1 LIHKSLKIYGST
13 FFLIF
18 VILTL
23 VSSITTVPFTDNISM
38 VFAKKDKGGDKGSSN
53 DNGGGSSSDNGG
65 GSSSDN
71 GGGSSSDNGGGGGT
85 TTTKEGSGN
94 SNGGGSSSSDAGNT
108 PPAQAPTNQET
119 CPDRSTPDANG
130 DCPAQ
135 TTNNLNPNPNTDTT
149 GQSPDVNKPCPV
161 SEQIRNPDTGLCESV
176 QVEGPANNGT
186 TVSGVT
192 VPPTNGV
199 TVPPANNGTTGPSGT
214 VPPGL
219 NVSGNCN
226 AVALSDA
233 TNNSSSASSA
243 AVTCN
248 NSVVNKYIYQQHL
261 TQTLSQIQSAIAN
274 KGPIIQ
280 SDNMKLDQA
289 QVIGTNNIIVVGD
302 FSPFRIVGGH
312 ISANLPKGNNI
323 QIVVGEIST
332 TGVLSK
338 AVPLPL
344 VKARDLTIH
353 DTLYTTSLGNIIQGR
368 DIVNGNTVT
377 INSPNIIMLYN
388 VGKLVTTSGSNSVAY
403 TAIIA

>member
-1 LIHKSLKIYGST
+1 MIQKSLKIYGST
-13 FFLIF
+13 IFLIF

-38 VFAKKDKGGDKGSSN
+38 VFAKKDKGGDKGSN
-53 DNGGGSSSDNGG
+53 
-65 GSSSDN
+65 
-71 GGGSSSDNGGGGGT
+71 SDNGGGGGT
-85 TTTKEGSGN
+85 TTEEGSGN
-94 SNGGGSSSSDAGNT
+94 RNGGGSSSDAGNT

-130 DCPAQ
+130 NCPAQ

-186 TVSGVT
+186 TVPGVT
-192 VPPTNGV
+192 MPPANGV
-199 TVPPANNGTTGPSGT
+199 AVPPANNGTTGPSGT

-280 SDNMKLDQA
+280 SDNMKLGQA

-388 VGKLVTTSGSNSVAY
+388 VGKLVTFSGSNSIAF

>member
-1 LIHKSLKIYGST
+1 LKIYGST
-13 FFLIF
+13 IFLIF

-38 VFAKKDKGGDKGSSN
+38 VFAKKDKGGDKGSN
-53 DNGGGSSSDNGG
+53 SDNGG

-186 TVSGVT
+186 TVPGVT

>member
-1 LIHKSLKIYGST
+1 MIQKSLKIYGST
-13 FFLIF
+13 IFLIF

-65 GSSSDN
+65 G
-71 GGGSSSDNGGGGGT
+71 GGT

-94 SNGGGSSSSDAGNT
+94 SNGGGSSSDAGNT

-135 TTNNLNPNPNTDTT
+135 TTNKLNPNPNTDTT

-186 TVSGVT
+186 TVPGVT

>member
-1 LIHKSLKIYGST
+1 MIQKSLKIYGST

-38 VFAKKDKGGDKGSSN
+38 VFAKKDKGGDKGSN
-53 DNGGGSSSDNGG
+53 SDNGG

-94 SNGGGSSSSDAGNT
+94 SNGGGSSSSDTGNT

-186 TVSGVT
+186 TVPGVT
-192 VPPTNGV
+192 MPPANGV
-199 TVPPANNGTTGPSGT
+199 AVPPANNGTTGPSGT

>member
-1 LIHKSLKIYGST
+1 MIQKSLKIYGST

-53 DNGGGSSSDNGG
+53 
-65 GSSSDN
+65 DN

-176 QVEGPANNGT
+176 QVEGSANNGT
-186 TVSGVT
+186 TVPGVT

-199 TVPPANNGTTGPSGT
+199 TLPPANNGTTGPSGT

>member
-1 LIHKSLKIYGST
+1 MIQKSLKIYGST

-53 DNGGGSSSDNGG
+53 
-65 GSSSDN
+65 DN

-135 TTNNLNPNPNTDTT
+135 TTNKLNPNPNTDTT

-186 TVSGVT
+186 TVPGVT

>member
-1 LIHKSLKIYGST
+1 MAEEAAAIIVEAEEQHLLRKVAAIAMGE
-13 FFLIF
+13 
-18 VILTL
+18 
-23 VSSITTVPFTDNISM
+23 
-38 VFAKKDKGGDKGSSN
+38 A
-53 DNGGGSSSDNGG
+53 SSSD
-65 GSSSDN
+65 S
-71 GGGSSSDNGGGGGT
+71 
-85 TTTKEGSGN
+85 
-94 SNGGGSSSSDAGNT
+94 GNT

-119 CPDRSTPDANG
+119 CPDGSTPDTNG
-130 DCPAQ
+130 NCPAR
-135 TTNNLNPNPNTDTT
+135 TTNTLNPNT
-149 GQSPDVNKPCPV
+149 GTIGRSSDVNKPCPV

-176 QVEGPANNGT
+176 QVEEPANNGT
-186 TVSGVT
+186 TVPGVT
-192 VPPTNGV
+192 VPPANNDV
-199 TVPPANNGTTGPSGT
+199 TVPPANNGTTGSSGT

-219 NVSGNCN
+219 SVSGNCN
-226 AVALSDA
+226 AVAFSDA

-261 TQTLSQIQSAIAN
+261 TQTLPQIQSAIAN

-280 SDNMKLDQA
+280 SDNMKLGQA

-323 QIVVGEIST
+323 QIVVGEIGP

-353 DTLYTTSLGNIIQGR
+353 DALYTTGLGNIIQGR
-368 DIVNGNTVT
+368 DIVNGDTVT

-388 VGKLVTTSGSNSVAY
+388 VGKIVTFSGSNSIAY

>member
-1 LIHKSLKIYGST
+1 
-13 FFLIF
+13 
-18 VILTL
+18 
-23 VSSITTVPFTDNISM
+23 
-38 VFAKKDKGGDKGSSN
+38 
-53 DNGGGSSSDNGG
+53 
-65 GSSSDN
+65 
-71 GGGSSSDNGGGGGT
+71 
-85 TTTKEGSGN
+85 
-94 SNGGGSSSSDAGNT
+94 
-108 PPAQAPTNQET
+108 
-119 CPDRSTPDANG
+119 
-130 DCPAQ
+130 
-135 TTNNLNPNPNTDTT
+135 
-149 GQSPDVNKPCPV
+149 
-161 SEQIRNPDTGLCESV
+161 
-176 QVEGPANNGT
+176 
-186 TVSGVT
+186 
-192 VPPTNGV
+192 
-199 TVPPANNGTTGPSGT
+199 

>member
-1 LIHKSLKIYGST
+1 
-13 FFLIF
+13 
-18 VILTL
+18 
-23 VSSITTVPFTDNISM
+23 M
-38 VFAKKDKGGDKGSSN
+38 VEAEEQQLRRKVAAIAMGE
-53 DNGGGSSSDNGG
+53 GSSSD
-65 GSSSDN
+65 
-71 GGGSSSDNGGGGGT
+71 T
-85 TTTKEGSGN
+85 
-94 SNGGGSSSSDAGNT
+94 GNT

-119 CPDRSTPDANG
+119 CPDGSTPDANG
-130 DCPAQ
+130 NCPAQ
-135 TTNNLNPNPNTDTT
+135 TTNTLNPNTGTI
-149 GQSPDVNKPCPV
+149 GQSSDVNKPCPV

-176 QVEGPANNGT
+176 QVEEPANNGT
-186 TVSGVT
+186 TV
-192 VPPTNGV
+192 PGV
-199 TVPPANNGTTGPSGT
+199 TVPPANNDVTLPPANNGTTGSSGT

-219 NVSGNCN
+219 SVSGNCN

-233 TNNSSSASSA
+233 TNNSSSASSG

-261 TQTLSQIQSAIAN
+261 TQTLPQIQSAIAN

-280 SDNMKLDQA
+280 SDNMKLGQA

-353 DTLYTTSLGNIIQGR
+353 DALYTTSLGNIIQGR

-377 INSPNIIMLYN
+377 INSSNIIMLYN
-388 VGKLVTTSGSNSVAY
+388 VGKIVTFSGSNSIAY

>member
-1 LIHKSLKIYGST
+1 LIQKSLKIYGST
-13 FFLIF
+13 IFLIF

-38 VFAKKDKGGDKGSSN
+38 VFAKKDKGGDKGSN
-53 DNGGGSSSDNGG
+53 SDNGG

-135 TTNNLNPNPNTDTT
+135 TTNNLNPNSNTDTT

-186 TVSGVT
+186 TVPGVT

>member
-1 LIHKSLKIYGST
+1 MIQKSLKICGST
-13 FFLIF
+13 IFLIF
-18 VILTL
+18 VILTF

-38 VFAKKDKGGDKGSSN
+38 VFAKKDKGGDKGSN
-53 DNGGGSSSDNGG
+53 
-65 GSSSDN
+65 SDN

-94 SNGGGSSSSDAGNT
+94 SNGGGSSSSDTGNT

-186 TVSGVT
+186 TVPGVT
-192 VPPTNGV
+192 MPPANGV
-199 TVPPANNGTTGPSGT
+199 AVPPANNGTTGPSGT

>member
-1 LIHKSLKIYGST
+1 MQKKTKAAIR
-13 FFLIF
+13 
-18 VILTL
+18 VL
-23 VSSITTVPFTDNISM
+23 VAIM
-38 VFAKKDKGGDKGSSN
+38 VEAEEQQLRRKVAAIAMGEAA
-53 DNGGGSSSDNGG
+53 SSD
-65 GSSSDN
+65 
-71 GGGSSSDNGGGGGT
+71 T
-85 TTTKEGSGN
+85 
-94 SNGGGSSSSDAGNT
+94 GNT

-119 CPDRSTPDANG
+119 CPDGSTPDANG
-130 DCPAQ
+130 NCPAQ
-135 TTNNLNPNPNTDTT
+135 TTNTLNPNTGTI
-149 GQSPDVNKPCPV
+149 GQSSDVNKPCPV

-176 QVEGPANNGT
+176 QVEEPANNGT
-186 TVSGVT
+186 TVPGVT
-192 VPPTNGV
+192 VPPANNGVTVPPANNGV

-219 NVSGNCN
+219 SVSGNCN

-261 TQTLSQIQSAIAN
+261 TQTLPQIQSAIAN

-280 SDNMKLDQA
+280 SDNMKLGQA

-332 TGVLSK
+332 TGILSK

-353 DTLYTTSLGNIIQGR
+353 DALYTTSLGNIIQGR

-388 VGKLVTTSGSNSVAY
+388 VGKIVTFSGSNSIAY

>member
-1 LIHKSLKIYGST
+1 LIQKSLKIYGST

-23 VSSITTVPFTDNISM
+23 GSSITTVPFTDNISM

-65 GSSSDN
+65 G
-71 GGGSSSDNGGGGGT
+71 GGT

-94 SNGGGSSSSDAGNT
+94 SNGGGSSSDAGNT

-135 TTNNLNPNPNTDTT
+135 TTNKLNPNPNTDTT

-186 TVSGVT
+186 TVPGVT

>member
-1 LIHKSLKIYGST
+1 MIQKSLKIYGST

-23 VSSITTVPFTDNISM
+23 VSSITTVPFTDNISI

-53 DNGGGSSSDNGG
+53 
-65 GSSSDN
+65 DN

-135 TTNNLNPNPNTDTT
+135 TTNNLNPNSNTDTT

-186 TVSGVT
+186 TVPGVT

>member
-1 LIHKSLKIYGST
+1 MIQKSLKIYGST

-53 DNGGGSSSDNGG
+53 
-65 GSSSDN
+65 DN

-135 TTNNLNPNPNTDTT
+135 TTNNLNPNSNTDTT

-186 TVSGVT
+186 TVPGVT

-280 SDNMKLDQA
+280 SDNMKLGQA

>member
-1 LIHKSLKIYGST
+1 LIQKSLKIYGST
-13 FFLIF
+13 IFLIF

-23 VSSITTVPFTDNISM
+23 VSSITTIPFTDNISM
-38 VFAKKDKGGDKGSSN
+38 VFAKKDKGGDKGSN
-53 DNGGGSSSDNGG
+53 I
-65 GSSSDN
+65 
-71 GGGSSSDNGGGGGT
+71 DNGGGGGT
-85 TTTKEGSGN
+85 TTKEGSGN
-94 SNGGGSSSSDAGNT
+94 GNGGGSSSDTSNT
-108 PPAQAPTNQET
+108 PPVQAPTNQKT

-130 DCPAQ
+130 NCPAQ

-186 TVSGVT
+186 TVPGVT
-192 VPPTNGV
+192 VLPANGV

-261 TQTLSQIQSAIAN
+261 TQTLPQIQSAIAN

-280 SDNMKLDQA
+280 SDNMKLGQA

-332 TGVLSK
+332 PGVLSK

-353 DTLYTTSLGNIIQGR
+353 DALYTTSLGNIIQGR
-368 DIVNGNTVT
+368 DTVNGNTVT

-388 VGKLVTTSGSNSVAY
+388 VGKLVTFSGSNSIAF

>member
-1 LIHKSLKIYGST
+1 LKICGST
-13 FFLIF
+13 IFLIF

-53 DNGGGSSSDNGG
+53 DNGG

-186 TVSGVT
+186 TVPGVT

>member
-1 LIHKSLKIYGST
+1 LIQKSLKIYGST

-23 VSSITTVPFTDNISM
+23 GSSITTVPFTDNISM

-65 GSSSDN
+65 G
-71 GGGSSSDNGGGGGT
+71 GGT

-94 SNGGGSSSSDAGNT
+94 SNGGGSSSSGAGNT

-135 TTNNLNPNPNTDTT
+135 TTNKLNPNPNTDTT

-186 TVSGVT
+186 TVPGVT

>member
-1 LIHKSLKIYGST
+1 LKICGST
-13 FFLIF
+13 IFLIF

-38 VFAKKDKGGDKGSSN
+38 VFAKKDKGGDKGSN
-53 DNGGGSSSDNGG
+53 SDNGG

-186 TVSGVT
+186 TVPGVT

>member
-1 LIHKSLKIYGST
+1 LIQKSL
-13 FFLIF
+13 
-18 VILTL
+18 
-23 VSSITTVPFTDNISM
+23 
-38 VFAKKDKGGDKGSSN
+38 KKDKGGDKGSS
-53 DNGGGSSSDNGG
+53 SDN
-65 GSSSDN
+65 N
-71 GGGSSSDNGGGGGT
+71 GGGGT
-85 TTTKEGSGN
+85 TTTEEGSGN
-94 SNGGGSSSSDAGNT
+94 SNGGGSSSDTGNT

-119 CPDRSTPDANG
+119 CPDGSTPDANG
-130 DCPAQ
+130 NCPAQ
-135 TTNNLNPNPNTDTT
+135 TTNTLNPNTGTI

-176 QVEGPANNGT
+176 TVEGPANNGT
-186 TVSGVT
+186 TVPGVT
-192 VPPTNGV
+192 VPPANGV

-261 TQTLSQIQSAIAN
+261 TQTLPQIQSAIAN
-274 KGPIIQ
+274 RGPTIQ
-280 SDNMKLDQA
+280 SDNMKLGQA
-289 QVIGTNNIIVVGD
+289 QVIGTNNIIVIGD

-353 DTLYTTSLGNIIQGR
+353 DALYTTSLGNIIQGR

-377 INSPNIIMLYN
+377 INSPNIILLYN
-388 VGKLVTTSGSNSVAY
+388 VGKMVTFSGSNSIAY

>member
-1 LIHKSLKIYGST
+1 LIQKSLKIYGST

-53 DNGGGSSSDNGG
+53 DNGG

-135 TTNNLNPNPNTDTT
+135 TTNNLNPNSNTDTT

-186 TVSGVT
+186 TVPGVT

-368 DIVNGNTVT
+368 DIVNGNTAT

-388 VGKLVTTSGSNSVAY
+388 VGKLVTFSGSNSIAF

>member
-1 LIHKSLKIYGST
+1 MKIYGST

-23 VSSITTVPFTDNISM
+23 GSSITTVPFTDNISM
-38 VFAKKDKGGDKGSSN
+38 VFAKKDKGGDKGSN
-53 DNGGGSSSDNGG
+53 
-65 GSSSDN
+65 
-71 GGGSSSDNGGGGGT
+71 SDNGGGGGT
-85 TTTKEGSGN
+85 TTEEGSGN
-94 SNGGGSSSSDAGNT
+94 SNGGGSSSDAGNT

-130 DCPAQ
+130 NCPAQ
-135 TTNNLNPNPNTDTT
+135 TTNKLNPNPNTDTT

-186 TVSGVT
+186 TVPGVT

>member
-1 LIHKSLKIYGST
+1 LIQKSLKIYGST
-13 FFLIF
+13 IFLIF

-38 VFAKKDKGGDKGSSN
+38 VFAKKDKGGDKGSN
-53 DNGGGSSSDNGG
+53 I
-65 GSSSDN
+65 
-71 GGGSSSDNGGGGGT
+71 DNGGGGGT
-85 TTTKEGSGN
+85 TTKEGSGN
-94 SNGGGSSSSDAGNT
+94 GNGGGSSSDTGST
-108 PPAQAPTNQET
+108 PPVQAPSNQKT

-130 DCPAQ
+130 NCPAQ

-186 TVSGVT
+186 TVPGVT
-192 VPPTNGV
+192 VLPANGV

-261 TQTLSQIQSAIAN
+261 TQTLPQIQSAIAN

-280 SDNMKLDQA
+280 SDNMKLGQA
-289 QVIGTNNIIVVGD
+289 QVIGTNNVIVVGD

-338 AVPLPL
+338 AVALPL

-353 DTLYTTSLGNIIQGR
+353 DALYTTSLGNIVQGR

-388 VGKLVTTSGSNSVAY
+388 VGKLVTFSGSNSIAF

>member
-1 LIHKSLKIYGST
+1 LIQKSLKIYGST
-13 FFLIF
+13 IFLIF

-23 VSSITTVPFTDNISM
+23 VSSIITVPFTDNISM
-38 VFAKKDKGGDKGSSN
+38 VFAKKDKGGDKGSN
-53 DNGGGSSSDNGG
+53 I
-65 GSSSDN
+65 
-71 GGGSSSDNGGGGGT
+71 DNGGGGGT
-85 TTTKEGSGN
+85 TTKEGSGN
-94 SNGGGSSSSDAGNT
+94 GNGGGSSSDTGNT
-108 PPAQAPTNQET
+108 PPAQAPTNQKT

-130 DCPAQ
+130 NCPAQ

-186 TVSGVT
+186 TVPGVT
-192 VPPTNGV
+192 VLPANGV

-261 TQTLSQIQSAIAN
+261 TQTLPQIQSAIAN

-280 SDNMKLDQA
+280 SDNMKLGQA

-353 DTLYTTSLGNIIQGR
+353 DALYTTSLGNIIQGR
-368 DIVNGNTVT
+368 DTVNGNTVT

-388 VGKLVTTSGSNSVAY
+388 VGKLVTFSGSNSIAF